1 MKLGWGFLILV
12 AGIVIAGAAHN
23 VLFAVAGLIAAFI
36 GWKIDTH
43 NAYGKTKKDA

>member
-23 VLFAVAGLIAAFI
+23 VWFAVAGLIAAYI
-36 GWKIDTH
+36 GWQIDTH
-43 NAYGKTKKDA
+43 AAHKPKR